1 MPDQRQ
7 NFIVTCHGW
16 SASKWVAYALNR
28 HPDIACGHSS
38 AAILAEDPGL
48 FDATGLKQH
57 IPALRQ
63 GYLGRQGRPMAEV
76 YAALAAQKP
85 ARYVGTVHT
94 YRLRD
99 LPRQAARFAPPPG
112 SVRTL
117 NLIRHPL
124 DLVVSGYGQFQDLFQ
139 IDLKEFHWTLGKIV
153 TEGLDIIEPLCE
165 RHGIAPGA
173 YDTVCFFGACV
184 VLGSLRLDL
193 DAEAMIKADS
203 DRPWGYQGIVR
214 TEDVT
219 AAPAAFADMLDR
231 LIGRPGLATPDYL
244 DAVFRQGRINVHN
257 QSAARST
264 TQRWQNLQDWQRDG
278 FRAFLTRFDL
288 RPAYERFGY
297 DFDFLGGK
305 DG

>member
-16 SASKWVAYALNR
+16 SASNWVAYALNR
-28 HPDIACGHSS
+28 HPAIACGHSS
-38 AAILAEDPGL
+38 AAILAEDSGI
-48 FDATGLKQH
+48 FDAAGLKRNLG
-57 IPALRQ
+57 ALRR
-63 GYLGRQGRPMAEV
+63 GYLQRQDRPMSEV
-76 YAALAAQKP
+76 HDDLAARKP
-85 ARYVGTVHT
+85 APHIGTVHT

-99 LPRQAARFAPPPG
+99 LPGQAASFGTAPGPL
-112 SVRTL
+112 RTV

-124 DLVVSGYGQFQDLFQ
+124 DLVVSGYGQFQDLFR
-139 IDLKEFHWTLGKIV
+139 IDLKEFRWTLGKIV
-153 TEGLDIIEPLCE
+153 DQGLDIVEPLCD
-165 RHGIAPGA
+165 RYGIAPGD

-193 DAEAMIKADS
+193 DAQAAIEADS
-203 DRPWGYQGIVR
+203 DSPWGYQGFVR

-219 AAPAAFADMLDR
+219 TRPTAFADLV
-231 LIGRPGLATPDYL
+231 GRITGTPDLATPDYL

-257 QSAARST
+257 RRAART
-264 TQRWQNLQDWQRDG
+264 TAQRWHDLQDWQRAG

-288 RPAYERFGY
+288 RPAYQRFGY
-297 DFDFLGGK
+297 DFDFLEGT